1 MVAYM
6 GIDTAFD
13 VKNLRHDWI
22 EVMYGRYNVP
32 HPFIGVDTI
41 EIKEKYMTKKKVKQ
55 EVVSEPEPV
64 IRYVVYHDGRYFTG
78 FRKTFLFGIRVA
90 WSSRVDNAVRFEDI
104 YDADAIRIRL
114 NQELDSWISAHTVPV
129 KYVNVKK
136 WIEA

>member
-13 VKNLRHDWI
+13 VKNLRHDCL
-22 EVMYGRYNVP
+22 EVMRNCYYN
-32 HPFIGVDTI
+32 
-41 EIKEKYMTKKKVKQ
+41 KEGNLTKKKIKQ
-55 EVVSEPEPV
+55 EVVAEPEPV